1 MILASHSME
10 LCKAM
15 CNKALLLSKGSCVFL
30 GDIDEAFERYAKL
43 G

>member
-1 MILASHSME
+1 
-10 LCKAM
+10 M
-15 CNKALLLSKGSCVFL
+15 CNKALLLSKGSRGFL